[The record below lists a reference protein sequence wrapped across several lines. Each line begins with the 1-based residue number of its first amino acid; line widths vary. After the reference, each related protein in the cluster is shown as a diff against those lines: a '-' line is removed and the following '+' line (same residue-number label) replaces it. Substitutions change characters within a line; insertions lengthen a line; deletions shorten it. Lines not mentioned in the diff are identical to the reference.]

1 MDGAWAK
8 PLLRENSRML
18 LIVSGRGW
26 PGRFGEGDIGQFLL
40 EGLCDDRVVVNPI
53 DMLDLDLNGA

>member
-1 MDGAWAK
+1 
-8 PLLRENSRML
+8 ML